1 MLKKINSSY
10 FYYSVLL
17 TFFLFIPFF
26 LSKNISSDWDSYAI
40 IGTYL
45 NFIESG
51 NYIPSRP
58 PGFPLYELLVSI
70 LSYFGNKS
78 SIGFEYFLLLFQFL
92 TLIGLNFV
100 IFKFINQDGELKKL
114 NYLLIVFSPIYLISG
129 FTVIDYSL
137 GALLGFS
144 GIYLYFYSTKYKNT
158 ILIPSLLIALSSA
171 VRLSNLIYIFGLII
185 FLLIKKEYSQTI
197 KFFVTTLVLTFF
209 LYLPFYLNLYILL
222 EQAGS
227 ISSLD
232 EFFCVFNLTNTDLS
246 LYDRLGR
253 FVLKQVNLIG
263 TIGLFVFILNFKNY
277 EISKLDEKLYLLI
290 IFLLF
295 QFSFLRLPTEEGHLL
310 PALICLFLILKF
322 NTNKRL
328 LAIFPLVFLSNFIDI
343 KFYDVDVPNHAANA
357 YLSFDLKEGFLIEDY
372 IQRADK
378 GANKNFNYQNAKDS
392 IFTAWSDGCPND

>member
-17 TFFLFIPFF
+17 SLFLFIPFF

-45 NFIESG
+45 NFTDSG

-58 PGFPLYELLVSI
+58 PGFPLYEFFVSI
-70 LSYFGNKS
+70 LIYFGSKS
-78 SIGFEYFLLLFQFL
+78 GVGFEYFLLLLQFI
-92 TLIGLNFV
+92 TLVGLNFV
-100 IFKFINQDGELKKL
+100 IYKFIIKDGELKKL

-144 GIYLYFYSTKYKNT
+144 GIYLYFYSSKYKNT
-158 ILIPSLLIALSSA
+158 ILIPSLLIALSSG
-171 VRLSNLIYIFGLII
+171 VRLSNLIYVFGLII
-185 FLLIKKEYSQTI
+185 FLVIQKEYSRAI
-197 KFFVTTLVLTFF
+197 KFFVTTLILTFF
-209 LYLPFYLNLYILL
+209 LYLPFYLNLYNLL
-222 EQAGS
+222 EQSGS
-227 ISSLD
+227 ISSLN
-232 EFFCVFNLTNTDLS
+232 EFFCVFSLTNTDLT

-253 FVLKQVNLIG
+253 FVLKQVSLIG
-263 TIGLFVFILNFKNY
+263 TVGLIVFILNFKNY
-277 EISKLDEKLYLLI
+277 KISKLNEKLCFLI

-328 LAIFPLVFLSNFIDI
+328 LVIFPLVFLSNFVDM
-343 KFYDVDVPNHAANA
+343 KFYDVDVPNHATQA
-357 YLSFDLKEGFLIEDY
+357 YLNLEIKEGFLIEDY

-378 GANKNFNYQNAKDS
+378 GVNKNFNYKNAKDS
-392 IFTAWSDGCPND
+392 IFTAWSNGCPND